1 MARTQHYYLITFFT
15 ILILLQLAVLA
26 LLGLVASTF
35 GAPQYYRRY
44 GYRRYGYQRPQYNRY
59 QSAPAQPSSP
69 VQRSQVISQ
78 PAAVPQPPVITRSS
92 ANTVN
97 NAPLGLT
104 VDFDSSFGK
113 YKSIFLTFSSKIL
126 FQA

>member
-1 MARTQHYYLITFFT
+1 MPA
-15 ILILLQLAVLA
+15 LAC
-26 LLGLVASTF
+26 LGLVASSF

-44 GYRRYGYQRPQYNRY
+44 GYRGYGYQRGQYNRY
-59 QSAPAQPSSP
+59 QSAPVQPSRP
-69 VQRSQVISQ
+69 VQRTQVISQ
-78 PAAVPQPPVITRSS
+78 PAVVPQSAAIPQPPVITRSS

-113 YKSIFLTFSSKIL
+113 CKSKDVSFLV
-126 FQA
+126 